1 MEEIVEIIGIIVLV
15 LIVAFGLSLLF
26 AYPIM
31 WLWNWLM
38 PMIFGLPIINFW
50 QAFGLN
56 LLSSLLLKSPI
67 YYYNLNNK

>member
-1 MEEIVEIIGIIVLV
+1 MEEIVKMIGIIVLV

-56 LLSSLLLKSPI
+56 LLSSLLLKSPN
-67 YYYNLNNK
+67 YNLNKK